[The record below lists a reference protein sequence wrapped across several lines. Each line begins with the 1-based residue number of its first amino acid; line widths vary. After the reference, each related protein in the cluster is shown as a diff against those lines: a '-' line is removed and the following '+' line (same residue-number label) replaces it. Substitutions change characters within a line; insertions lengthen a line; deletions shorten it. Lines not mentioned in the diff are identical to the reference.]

1 MNKKK
6 ILNLLVASSTIA
18 GGIGLSSSVVQATE
32 VDNNANTDGLTQNTT
47 KVDLQTSAKVI
58 NVNSNL
64 NVRSDAGIN
73 YDTIGYV
80 YNGQEVKILS
90 EKGDWY
96 RISFEGREG
105 YVSKEYISIESEN
118 KNSEGSV
125 ESVVSE
131 SNKQGRAV
139 NVNSTLNIRQSANTN
154 SPVLGTL
161 KNGDIFEIIS
171 KTGEWYNIKSNNIVG
186 FISANYVQEV
196 TGNETTI
203 ENVIQTITENYEIE
217 KNEDSASTES
227 GVVVNVLSNLRVRR
241 GASASSD
248 VMGYLLNGQA
258 VSIKGETSGWY
269 KIDFNGQDGYVS
281 KEYIQKGSVQTSTAS
296 HITSGGTG
304 KVVNVSSH
312 LNIRSGAG
320 TGYSIVGSLSNEET
334 VNILEKSDSWYHIS
348 HNGITGYVSVEYL
361 QEVSAESS
369 STESISSRT
378 LESSSSGTGKVVNV
392 SSHLNIRA
400 GAGTG
405 YSIVGSLSNGVTVNI
420 LGKSGSWYHISHNG
434 ITGYVSAEYLQE
446 ISSENISTGSGES
459 SSSGTGKVV
468 NISSHLNIRSG
479 AGTGYSIVGSLSNG
493 ATVNILGK
501 SGSWYHISHNGITGY
516 VSAEYLQ
523 ELSSENNSSISGE
536 SSSSGTG
543 KVVNVSSH
551 LNIRA
556 GAGTG
561 YSIVGSLSNGV
572 TVNILGKS
580 GSWYHISHNGITG
593 YVSAEYLQEVSSGS
607 NSSGSTSIGST
618 VSSGKGQVYNVT
630 SNLRVRSNPST
641 NSTVLGYLLN
651 GEVVDIIGSSNGW
664 VHINY
669 QGTTGYVSAE
679 YIKNYDGTSSSANA
693 TAVFNEVYNV
703 MRAHIGSPYVWGGS
717 GEYLTTSSLNS
728 LKSRFPSH
736 NYSRAEQYVNQGYR
750 AFDCSGLMQWGFRQ
764 VGIIIGRTTY
774 DQINNGY
781 EVSLSNLQPGDL
793 LFYGDLSHVGMYI
806 GNGQWIESPNSNANI
821 RVTTVPWSKITR
833 ARRVI
838 C

>member
-18 GGIGLSSSVVQATE
+18 GGIGLSSNVVQATE

-105 YVSKEYISIESEN
+105 YVSKEYISTESEN

-186 FISANYVQEV
+186 FISANYVQEI

-217 KNEDSASTES
+217 KNEASASTES

-241 GASASSD
+241 GASVSSD

-281 KEYIQKGSVQTSTAS
+281 KEYIQKGSVQTSIAS
-296 HITSGGTG
+296 HATSSGTG

-312 LNIRSGAG
+312 LNMRSGAG
-320 TGYSIVGSLSNEET
+320 TGYSIVSSLSNGET
-334 VNILEKSDSWYHIS
+334 VNILEKSGSWYHIS
-348 HNGITGYVSVEYL
+348 HNGITGYVS
-361 QEVSAESS
+361 AESS
-369 STESISSRT
+369 STENISSRT

-400 GAGTG
+400 
-405 YSIVGSLSNGVTVNI
+405 
-420 LGKSGSWYHISHNG
+420 
-434 ITGYVSAEYLQE
+434 
-446 ISSENISTGSGES
+446 
-459 SSSGTGKVV
+459 
-468 NISSHLNIRSG
+468 G

-523 ELSSENNSSISGE
+523 EI
-536 SSSSGTG
+536 
-543 KVVNVSSH
+543 
-551 LNIRA
+551 
-556 GAGTG
+556 
-561 YSIVGSLSNGV
+561 
-572 TVNILGKS
+572 
-580 GSWYHISHNGITG
+580 
-593 YVSAEYLQEVSSGS
+593 SSGS
-607 NSSGSTSIGST
+607 SSSGSTSTSST

-630 SNLRVRSNPST
+630 SNLRVRSKPST

-669 QGTTGYVSAE
+669 QGSTGYVSAE
-679 YIKNYDGTSSSANA
+679 YIKNYDGTSSSTNA
-693 TAVFNEVYNV
+693 TAIFNEVYNA
-703 MRAHIGSPYVWGGS
+703 MRAHIGTPYVWGGS

-764 VGIIIGRTTY
+764 AGIIIGRTTY

-821 RVTTVPWSKITR
+821 RVTIVPWSKVTR

>member
-18 GGIGLSSSVVQATE
+18 GGIGLSSNVVQATE

-320 TGYSIVGSLSNEET
+320 TGYSIVGSLSN
-334 VNILEKSDSWYHIS
+334 
-348 HNGITGYVSVEYL
+348 
-361 QEVSAESS
+361 
-369 STESISSRT
+369 
-378 LESSSSGTGKVVNV
+378 
-392 SSHLNIRA
+392 
-400 GAGTG
+400 
-405 YSIVGSLSNGVTVNI
+405 
-420 LGKSGSWYHISHNG
+420 
-434 ITGYVSAEYLQE
+434 
-446 ISSENISTGSGES
+446 
-459 SSSGTGKVV
+459 
-468 NISSHLNIRSG
+468 
-479 AGTGYSIVGSLSNG
+479 
-493 ATVNILGK
+493 
-501 SGSWYHISHNGITGY
+501 
-516 VSAEYLQ
+516 
-523 ELSSENNSSISGE
+523 
-536 SSSSGTG
+536 
-543 KVVNVSSH
+543 
-551 LNIRA
+551 
-556 GAGTG
+556 
-561 YSIVGSLSNGV
+561 GV

-641 NSTVLGYLLN
+641 SSTVLGYLLN

-669 QGTTGYVSAE
+669 QGSTGYVSAE
-679 YIKNYDGTSSSANA
+679 YIKNYDGTSSTNA
-693 TAVFNEVYNV
+693 TAVFNEVYNA
-703 MRAHIGSPYVWGGS
+703 MRAHIGTPYVWGGS

-764 VGIIIGRTTY
+764 AGIIIGRTTY

-821 RVTTVPWSKITR
+821 RVTTVPWSKVTR